1 MWLLHL
7 FVATIAHRFIIYPK
21 GPHQMK
27 KHSFVVMGAL
37 LVALILPVVVQAQ
50 WYRGN
55 LKETIKQLEED
66 SDRFAKSLDNDLD
79 HSRINGTRREDEIN
93 AYVHDFEE
101 ATDRLKDRFEDRGAA
116 PGLARNVLE
125 RGRAIDRFMR
135 RNRTGGRSEG
145 DWQQVRNSLNKLA
158 WAYNINW
165 RW

>member
-1 MWLLHL
+1 
-7 FVATIAHRFIIYPK
+7 
-21 GPHQMK
+21 MK

-116 PGLARNVLE
+116 PGLASVEGITSL
-125 RGRAIDRFMR
+125 RAGWGI
-135 RNRTGGRSEG
+135 
-145 DWQQVRNSLNKLA
+145 
-158 WAYNINW
+158 
-165 RW
+165 

>member
-1 MWLLHL
+1 
-7 FVATIAHRFIIYPK
+7 
-21 GPHQMK
+21 MK
-27 KHSFVVMGAL
+27 KQTLVVMGAL
-37 LVALILPVVVQAQ
+37 LMTFSVTVVVRAQ

-55 LKETIKQLEED
+55 LKETLKQLEED

-79 HSRINGTRREDEIN
+79 HSRLNGTRREDEIN
-93 AYVHDFEE
+93 AYVHAFEE
-101 ATDRLKDRFEDRGAA
+101 ATDRLKDRYEDRGTA
-116 PGLARNVLE
+116 PGLARNVLD

-145 DWQQVRNSLNKLA
+145 DWVQVRNRLNKLA

>member
-1 MWLLHL
+1 
-7 FVATIAHRFIIYPK
+7 
-21 GPHQMK
+21 MK
-27 KHSFVVMGAL
+27 KQSFVVMGAL
-37 LVALILPVVVQAQ
+37 LIALSIPVVAQAQ

-55 LKETIKQLEED
+55 LKETLRRLEED
-66 SDRFAKSLDNDLD
+66 TDRFAKSLDNDLD
-79 HSRINGTRREDEIN
+79 HSRLNGTRREDEIN

-101 ATDRLKDRFEDRGAA
+101 ATDRLKDRYEDRGTA
-116 PGLARNVLE
+116 PGLARTVLD

-145 DWQQVRNSLNKLA
+145 DWRQVRNSLDKLA